1 TKRARTNF
9 HFVACLH
16 VWYTYYQSGNG
27 NSPSYKFLCFP
38 DLRYILFMNNRSSN
52 PVGSFISLVVFS
64 GFGAY
69 ILVQT
74 GVISAG
80 YLVIAIVLL
89 FFLILLIAGLR
100 IIDQYDRGV
109 VLTLGKYTSTRS
121 PGLTWLLIGIQRMIK
136 IDLRITTTDIPQQEV
151 ITKDNVPVGINAV
164 VYFQVQSAE
173 NAILNIKDYTT
184 AVSQYAQAAL
194 RDVIGAIELDPLL
207 SEREKIAEEV
217 QKIVSAAT
225 QSWGI
230 LVTDIKIQDIELP
243 ADMKRVMAKQAESER
258 ERRAIVIKA
267 KGEFEAAGQLSQA
280 AHVLSATPGGIS
292 MRTLQTIEKIN
303 PDPSKTVIFALPI
316 EFFEGIKS
324 LSQFLKE
331 KTK

>member
-1 TKRARTNF
+1 MDVLLIWIGGIVF
-9 HFVACLH
+9 FI
-16 VWYTYYQSGNG
+16 
-27 NSPSYKFLCFP
+27 
-38 DLRYILFMNNRSSN
+38 ILF
-52 PVGSFISLVVFS
+52 
-64 GFGAY
+64 
-69 ILVQT
+69 
-74 GVISAG
+74 
-80 YLVIAIVLL
+80 
-89 FFLILLIAGLR
+89 GLR
-100 IIDQYDRGV
+100 IVDQYERGV
-109 VLTLGKYTSTRS
+109 VLTLGKYTGTRS
-121 PGLTWLLIGIQRMIK
+121 PGLTWLFIGIQKMTK
-136 IDLRITTTDIPQQEV
+136 VDLRITTTDIPQQEV

-164 VYFQVQSAE
+164 VYFQVQNAE

-184 AVSQYAQAAL
+184 AVSQVAQAAR

-267 KGEFEAAGQLSQA
+267 QGEFEAAAQLANAAQVLSQA
-280 AHVLSATPGGIS
+280 PGGIS

-303 PDPSKTVIFALPI
+303 PDPSKTVIFALPV

-324 LSQFLKE
+324 LSQFLKD